1 MRFDGELHGRGWL
14 QDFFGWHNDAL
25 LACLTRVDTF
35 RDGKDAIVYWK
46 AFNTE
51 ARRVDFLVGPD
62 ALSTFTSAPKDF
74 ATAAA
79 NAHIGEQD
87 AATRESAKVV
97 DLAVREGFG
106 PAIGHLGAASKAA
119 WSDPKWVAKTVFNV
133 ASARAGTTTTKAAC
147 AEAQT
152 EGSAVTSSSAL
163 SPVASTARAHTIAD
177 VNPG

>member
-35 RDGKDAIVYWK
+35 PDGKDAIVYWK

-79 NAHIGEQD
+79 NAYIGEQD